1 MATYNRQWLQNQIG
15 AYSHDRNL
23 GPLADT
29 FIDIAITKISN
40 ILESQFNENRLDIT
54 LNNNQ
59 LLLPDDVVSVFIVA
73 YLGTTGIIL
82 RSVPTHQWSRYQDT
96 GTPAIYQVR
105 NDSINIRPFT
115 EGNYAVWYYSR
126 INLLDDPG
134 ATHPALTAYPFLFLD
149 AALAECYDYKQDAE
163 LMQRYQDKWLAEVH
177 EINRVTRKLRAGDA
191 PAMRAM

>member
-23 GPLADT
+23 GALADT

-40 ILESQFNENRLDIT
+40 ILESQYNENSQLVTIT
-54 LNNNQ
+54 SNPWT
-59 LLLPDDVVSVFIVA
+59 LPDDVVSVSAVGFQGGA
-73 YLGTTGIIL
+73 IL
-82 RSVPTHQWSRYQDT
+82 RSLPTHQIRRYPET
-96 GTPAIYQVR
+96 GTPAFYRIKVNNVR
-105 NDSINIRPFT
+105 FIPFMAGEYGIRYF
-115 EGNYAVWYYSR
+115 SR

-134 ATHPALTAYPFLFLD
+134 ATHPALTAYPFVFLD

-177 EINRVTRKLRAGDA
+177 EINRVTSKLRAGDA
-191 PAMRAM
+191 PAMEAM